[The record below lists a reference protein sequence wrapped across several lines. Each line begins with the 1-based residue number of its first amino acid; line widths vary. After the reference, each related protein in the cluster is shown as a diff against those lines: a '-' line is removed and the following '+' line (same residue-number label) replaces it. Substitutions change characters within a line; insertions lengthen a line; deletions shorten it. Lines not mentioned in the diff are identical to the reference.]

1 MSSPRATP
9 TYELRSAKQEDAD
22 FLWDLRQQAMRAHV
36 EKTWGKWDETQQRK
50 FFDRGFVP
58 RETRI
63 IMVDGQPAGRL
74 DVSRARL
81 EFFLGIIEL
90 LPAVQG
96 RGLGAAV
103 VGDLQTEARTKRV
116 PIRLQLIKSNDAAQ
130 RLYERLG
137 FKLSGETKTHLLM
150 LWEP

>member
-1 MSSPRATP
+1 MPSPHPLP

-36 EKTWGKWDETQQRK
+36 EKTWGQWDDAQQRK

-74 DVSRARL
+74 DVSRSRL
-81 EFFLGIIEL
+81 DFFLGLLEL
-90 LPAVQG
+90 MPAVQG
-96 RGLGAAV
+96 RGLGSAV
-103 VGDLQTEARTKRV
+103 LGDLQAEARTKRV
-116 PIRLQLIKSNDAAQ
+116 PIRLQLLKSNAAAQ

-137 FKLSGETKTHLLM
+137 FKHSGETTTHVLM